1 MARRSSTNGFSVL
14 AGLPWPVGI
23 FAGALGFLAIRYLPA
38 WWFSTQ
44 GGQLTLGVGAQLGD
58 TLLLLAWLFLVF
70 CWIAALASYLGARRR
85 RRLLETSSSLECLAS
100 RDWHEF
106 EMLVGEAFRHHG
118 YSVEEAGLGGP
129 DGGIDLILRKH
140 GRKVLVQ
147 CKQWRRRQ
155 IGVSVVREM
164 MGLLVHHG
172 ADEVKIVGIGSFTR
186 DAQAFAAGK
195 PIQLI
200 SGEALLRMIQAVQ
213 HLRDAITA
221 GTHRVDPVFAPQV
234 ASPVPAHSCPRCGS
248 ALVQR
253 SNRRTGERFYGCST
267 YPRCRGTAVI
277 S

>member
-1 MARRSSTNGFSVL
+1 MARRSSRNGFSVL
-14 AGLPWPVGI
+14 AGLPWPAGILVGV
-23 FAGALGFLAIRYLPA
+23 FGFLAFRYLPA
-38 WWFSTQ
+38 WWFSR
-44 GGQLTLGVGAQLGD
+44 GGQLTHGMGSQLGE
-58 TLLLLAWLFLVF
+58 TLSPLAWVFLAF

-85 RRLLETSSSLECLAS
+85 RRLLETTSLLESLAS
-100 RDWHEF
+100 RSWHEF
-106 EMLVGEAFRHHG
+106 EMLVGEAFRQHG
-118 YSVEEAGLGGP
+118 YSVEETGLGGA
-129 DGGIDLILRKH
+129 DGGIDLILRKQ

-164 MGLLVHHG
+164 AGLLAHHS

-195 PIQLI
+195 PVELI

-213 HLRDAITA
+213 QLPA
-221 GTHRVDPVFAPQV
+221 GKAAGAPRVDPVFAPHSD
-234 ASPVPAHSCPRCGS
+234 ASVPAHSCPRCGGV
-248 ALVQR
+248 LVQR
-253 SNRRTGERFYGCST
+253 TNGRTGEQFYGCST